1 MRLLPVLLA
10 AIAVT
15 YLIASLLPRSDD
27 FNLWIDGALGLSTVW
42 VPALVAWM
50 VVRSVRKWRPDLLL
64 MATAL
69 LCWALA
75 DTYYVLESAAGR
87 DVPLPSPA
95 DLGYG
100 SFYVLMLIAVVLTS
114 RARAVHVTGP
124 ILLDSVIGA
133 LGAAA
138 VLTLLLDP
146 LVKSTFGGPLTL
158 AGLFGISYCLM
169 DVMIII
175 KLSGTTA
182 AAAGALGR
190 SWALLF
196 LGVLALTGADIAYA
210 FLEVDGLYIMGA
222 PVDAGWAIGLA
233 LISAWTVTQRLPV
246 ARRTTSTSVVPAQA
260 LPLLATASG
269 LIVLVAASQQ
279 RVVPLAVILAGLTVA
294 LAALP
299 LVSFQRVLLTQVNRY
314 ARTDELTGILNRR
327 ALYTDFPRRLA
338 VSTELPS
345 AVLLLDLD
353 KFKEINDG
361 LGHDKGDQLLQQV
374 AARLTAQLGPLDL
387 LTRMGGD
394 EFVMHLDQCDS
405 ERAQAAALG
414 IRAALAAPYDLG
426 GVTIHISASIGISC
440 YPAQGQDLSSLLRKA
455 DIAMYAAKSEHTGYA
470 VYSDG
475 EGSNARGEFH
485 TVQAL
490 NEALTDHQL
499 ILHYQ
504 PKIGLAD
511 GRVCGVE
518 ALVRWEHPVL
528 GLLQP
533 DTFLGRFDEAG
544 LMPALTDV
552 VLDQALDQAAVWSLR
567 GRPLPVAVNLPA
579 SSIMDAGLP
588 AQILDM
594 TSSRA
599 LDPSILVIE
608 ITEDVLISD
617 RSRAA
622 ANLRMLREMGVRIA
636 VDDFGKGY
644 SSLSYLRELPIDE
657 LKLDKSFILS
667 MMSDT
672 RATALVVST
681 IDLAH
686 SLGLEMT
693 AEGVEDTETYRALG
707 DYGCDLAQ
715 GYFMSRPVPAADL
728 DMWLGDGA
736 RITQQ
741 ESAVPAVVPPESSS
755 PVGLEDAP
763 LHERVEGLV
772 DS

>member
-1 MRLLPVLLA
+1 MRLLPVPLA

-27 FNLWIDGALGLSTVW
+27 FSFWIDGALGLLTVW
-42 VPALVAWM
+42 APAVVAWS
-50 VVRSVRKWRPDLLL
+50 VVGYSGGRRPYLWLV
-64 MATAL
+64 ATAL
-69 LCWALA
+69 LCWAFA
-75 DTYYVLESAAGR
+75 DTYYVLEAAAGR

-100 SFYVLMLIAVVLTS
+100 SFYVLLLVAVILTS
-114 RARAVHVTGP
+114 RAMAVHLTWSA
-124 ILLDSVIGA
+124 LLDSVIGA

-138 VLTLLLDP
+138 VLALALDP
-146 LVKSTFGGPLTL
+146 VVKSTFDGPLTL
-158 AGLFGISYCLM
+158 TGVVGVSYCLM
-169 DVMIII
+169 DVLIII

-182 AAAGALGR
+182 AAGGALGR
-190 SWALLF
+190 SWALLY
-196 LGVLALTGADIAYA
+196 LGVLVLTGADIAYA
-210 FLEVDGLYIMGA
+210 FLEVDELYAIGA
-222 PVDAGWAIGLA
+222 PLDAVWAIALA
-233 LISAWTVTQRLPV
+233 LISAWAVTQRHPV
-246 ARRTTSTSVVPAQA
+246 VPRRNFTTAVPAQTI
-260 LPLLATASG
+260 PLVATAAG
-269 LIVLVAASQQ
+269 LVVLVAASQ
-279 RVVPLAVILAGLTVA
+279 RSVVTTAVVLAGLTVA

-299 LVSFQRVLLTQVNRY
+299 LAFLQRLLLTQVNRH
-314 ARTDELTGILNRR
+314 ARTDELTGIANRR

-338 VSTELPS
+338 VNAELPS

-374 AARLTAQLGPLDL
+374 AARLIDEVGPLDL
-387 LTRMGGD
+387 LARMGGD
-394 EFVMHLDQCDS
+394 EFVIHPDQCDR
-405 ERAQAAALG
+405 ERARAVALG
-414 IRAALAAPYDLG
+414 IRTALAAPYDLG

-440 YPAQGQDLSSLLRKA
+440 YPLHGQELGSLLRKA
-455 DIAMYAAKSEHTGYA
+455 DIAMYAAKTEHTGYA
-470 VYSDG
+470 VYSDC
-475 EGSNARGEFH
+475 EGDRARGEFH

-490 NEALTDHQL
+490 NEALTADQL
-499 ILHYQ
+499 VLHYQ

-533 DTFLGRFDEAG
+533 DAFLGRFDEAG

-552 VLDQALDQAAVWSLR
+552 VLEQALDQAAVWSLR

-588 AQILDM
+588 AEILAM
-594 TSSRA
+594 TTSRA

-622 ANLRMLREMGVRIA
+622 ANLRTLRQMGVRIA

-728 DMWLGDGA
+728 DTWLGDGA
-736 RITQQ
+736 RITRQ
-741 ESAVPAVVPPESSS
+741 ESDLPVAVPPEGDARA
-755 PVGLEDAP
+755 VLEDAP

>member
-1 MRLLPVLLA
+1 MRLLPVVLA
-10 AIAVT
+10 AVVVA
-15 YLIASLLPRSDD
+15 YLAGVLLRSSDAY
-27 FNLWIDGALGLSTVW
+27 NLWLDGVLGLLTTW
-42 VPALVAWM
+42 VPALVAWS
-50 VVRSVRKWRPDLLL
+50 VVGVTRGGRPDLMLV
-64 MATAL
+64 ATAL
-69 LCWALA
+69 LCWAFA

-95 DLGYG
+95 DVGYLC
-100 SFYVLMLIAVVLTS
+100 FYVLMLVAVILAA
-114 RARAVHVTGP
+114 RARALYLTRP
-124 ILLDSVIGA
+124 ALLDSVIGS

-138 VLTLLLDP
+138 ILTLLLDP
-146 LVKSTFGGPLTL
+146 VVKSAFDGPLTL
-158 AGLFGISYCLM
+158 TAIVGVSYPVM
-169 DVMIII
+169 DVLLIIS
-175 KLSGTTA
+175 LTGTTA
-182 AAAGALGR
+182 TAGGVLGR
-190 SWALLF
+190 QWALLI
-196 LGVLALTGADIAYA
+196 LGILALASADIAYA
-210 FLEVDGLYIMGA
+210 FQEIENVYVMGA
-222 PVDAGWAIGLA
+222 PLDAGWAIGLA
-233 LISAWTVTQRLPV
+233 LISAWTITQRNPV
-246 ARRTTSTSVVPAQA
+246 EHRPDLHAIVPAQA
-260 LPLLATASG
+260 VPQVATAAG
-269 LIVLVAASQQ
+269 LIVLVVASQ
-279 RVVPLAVILAGLTVA
+279 RPVVALAVILAGSTVA

-299 LVSFQRVLLTQVNRY
+299 LAFFQRVLLAQVNHH
-314 ARTDELTGILNRR
+314 ARTDELTGIPNRR
-327 ALYTDFPRRLA
+327 ALYADFPRRLA
-338 VSTELPS
+338 VNTELPS

-374 AARLTAQLGPLDL
+374 AARLTAQVGPLDL

-405 ERAQAAALG
+405 EHAQAAALG

-426 GVTIHISASIGISC
+426 GVTIHICASIGISC

-475 EGSNARGEFH
+475 GGNNARGEFH

-533 DTFLGRFDEAG
+533 DSFLGRFDEAG

-599 LDPSILVIE
+599 LDPSILVIK

-622 ANLRMLREMGVRIA
+622 ANLRMLRQMGVRIA

-715 GYFMSRPVPAADL
+715 GYFMSRPVPAAGL
-728 DMWLGDGA
+728 DMWLGDSA
-736 RITQQ
+736 RIMQQ
-741 ESAVPAVVPPESSS
+741 ESAVPAVVPPDSGS
-755 PVGLEDAP
+755 PVGLQDAP
-763 LHERVEGLV
+763 LHERLEGLV

>member
-1 MRLLPVLLA
+1 MRLLPVPLA

-27 FNLWIDGALGLSTVW
+27 FSFWIDGFLGLCTVW

-50 VVRSVRKWRPDLLL
+50 VVRCARGWRPDLLL
-64 MATAL
+64 VATAL
-69 LCWALA
+69 LCWAFA
-75 DTYYVLESAAGR
+75 DTYYVLEAAAGR

-100 SFYVLMLIAVVLTS
+100 SFYVLMLAAVILAA
-114 RARAVHVTGP
+114 RARAAFMTWP
-124 ILLDSVIGA
+124 ALLDSVIGA

-138 VLTLLLDP
+138 VLTLILDP
-146 LVKSTFGGPLTL
+146 VVQSAFDGPLTST
-158 AGLFGISYCLM
+158 AIVGVSYPVM
-169 DVMIII
+169 DVLLIIS
-175 KLSGTTA
+175 LTGTTA
-182 AAAGALGR
+182 TAGGVLGR
-190 SWALLF
+190 QWSLLI
-196 LGVLALTGADIAYA
+196 LGILALTGADIAYA
-210 FLEVDGLYIMGA
+210 FQEIENIYVIGA
-222 PVDAGWAIGLA
+222 PLDAAWAIGLA
-233 LISAWTVTQRLPV
+233 LISGWTVSQRHRLTQRTLRQTV
-246 ARRTTSTSVVPAQA
+246 APAQVVS
-260 LPLLATASG
+260 LLATAAG
-269 LIVLVAASQQ
+269 LIVLVAASQ
-279 RVVPLAVILAGLTVA
+279 RPVVPLAVVLAGLTVA
-294 LAALP
+294 FAALP
-299 LVSFQRVLLTQVNRY
+299 LAFFQRVLLLQVNNH
-314 ARTDELTGILNRR
+314 ARTDELTGIPNRR
-327 ALYTDFPRRLA
+327 ALYADFPRRLA
-338 VSTELPS
+338 AEPEALS

-361 LGHDKGDQLLQQV
+361 LGHNVGDQLLKQV
-374 AARLTAQLGPLDL
+374 AARLAGELRPSDL
-387 LTRMGGD
+387 LARMGGD
-394 EFVMHLDQCDS
+394 EFVIHLDQCDR
-405 ERAQAAALG
+405 ERARAVALG
-414 IRAALAAPYDLG
+414 IRTALAAPYDLG

-440 YPAQGQDLSSLLRKA
+440 YPLHGQELGSLLRKA
-455 DIAMYAAKSEHTGYA
+455 DIAMYAAKTEHTGYA
-470 VYSDG
+470 VYSDC
-475 EGSNARGEFH
+475 EGDRARGEFH

-490 NEALTDHQL
+490 NEALTADQL
-499 ILHYQ
+499 VLHYQ

-533 DTFLGRFDEAG
+533 DAFLGRFDEAG

-552 VLDQALDQAAVWSLR
+552 VLEQALDQAAVWSLR

-588 AQILDM
+588 AEILAM
-594 TSSRA
+594 TTSRA

-622 ANLRMLREMGVRIA
+622 ANLRTLRQMGVRIA

-728 DMWLGDGA
+728 DTWLGDGA
-736 RITQQ
+736 RITRQ
-741 ESAVPAVVPPESSS
+741 ESDLPVAVPPEGDARA
-755 PVGLEDAP
+755 VLEDAP
-763 LHERVEGLV
+763 LHDRVEGLV